1 MIGDRARFGVLVGPA
16 EAEHA
21 QLRSV
26 TIYVGGENLTFRDDQ
41 VYVPN
46 FLLRVGL
53 TLRALDDWPDLAPHA
68 AVLGTDPRALHERL
82 VVESEHDPVLAS
94 WEKRLSF
101 LEWGEITFP
110 FHSFLFRFGDRT
122 WLTARHREGGLRAVE
137 IGLAELR
144 DIVERAHRVVADDY
158 AAHRKRAGLD

>member
-1 MIGDRARFGVLVGPA
+1 MGPT
-16 EAEHA
+16 EAGQP

-26 TIYVGGENLTFRDDQ
+26 KIYVDGEDLTFLDDE

-68 AVLGTDPRALHERL
+68 AVLGTDPRVLHQRL
-82 VVESEHDPVLAS
+82 VAESEHDPILAS
-94 WEKRLSF
+94 WDERLSF

-110 FHSFLFRFGDRT
+110 FHSFLFRFGDRM
-122 WLTARHREGGLRAVE
+122 WLTARHREGGLRVAQVE
-137 IGLAELR
+137 PAEVR
-144 DIVERAHRVVADDY
+144 DIVERAHRAVADDY
-158 AAHRKRAGLD
+158 ADHRRRAGLD

>member
-16 EAEHA
+16 EVEHA

-26 TIYVGGENLTFRDDQ
+26 KIYLGGEDLTFRDDQ

-53 TLRALDDWPDLAPHA
+53 TLRALDNWPDLAPHA

-82 VVESEHDPVLAS
+82 IVGSEHDPVLAS
-94 WEKRLSF
+94 WDGRLSF
-101 LEWGEITFP
+101 LEWGEISFP
-110 FHSFLFRFGDRT
+110 FHSFLFRFGDRM
-122 WLTARHREGGLRAVE
+122 WLTARHLEGELQVAEVDP
-137 IGLAELR
+137 AELR

-158 AAHRKRAGLD
+158 ADYRKRGGLD